1 VPVRAP
7 AKGDNSAVAS
17 QVGEPSEL
25 ERLAARLT
33 PDAVLLYRLA
43 VGHPSWSRDEARRQ
57 LGFSEAH
64 LSELIRTLEEL
75 LLLRPSLDPQ
85 REYDAIGP
93 DSAVAE
99 LLTSEEGELRR
110 REAMHH
116 QIRREMLAL
125 LPTYF
130 EARQVRRQAEA
141 IDVVE
146 DVAMVR
152 HLLADQARRCQRE
165 LHIAHPGSGM
175 ADDGLSRSLA
185 LDLMM
190 LERGVTVRSVLQH
203 STRQHP
209 PTQRYVSAVARAGAH
224 VRTAPI
230 VPRRIIVFDR
240 EVAFLPPAD
249 GDPKGGAVLVR
260 EPAVVSHLLD
270 SFDLLWQSGRVFPV
284 VTGEDTDA
292 ALEELTQSILAQ
304 MAAGAKDE
312 VIARRLGISVR
323 TCRRYIADLTND
335 LGAQSRFQA
344 GVLAQQRGLLD

>member
-1 VPVRAP
+1 VH
-7 AKGDNSAVAS
+7 N
-17 QVGEPSEL
+17 EPEFAT
-25 ERLAARLT
+25 EFDRLAARLT
-33 PDAVLLYRLA
+33 PDAVMLYKLA
-43 VGHPSWSRDEARRQ
+43 IGHPSWTRQEAIEQ
-57 LGFSEAH
+57 LGFDSGY
-64 LSELIRTLEEL
+64 LDGLIKTLREL
-75 LLLRPSLDPQ
+75 LLLRPSMDSG
-85 REYDAIGP
+85 REFDAIGP

-99 LLTSEEGELRR
+99 LLSAEESEIQRR
-110 REAMHH
+110 QATHH

-152 HLLADQARRCQRE
+152 HLLADQSRRCARE
-165 LHIAHPGSGM
+165 VHIAHPGSGM
-175 ADDGLSRSLA
+175 GDEGLSRSLS

-209 PTQRYVSAVARAGAH
+209 PTQRYVSAVAAGGAL
-224 VRTAPI
+224 VRTSPI
-230 VPRRIIVFDR
+230 VPRRLIVFDR

-270 SFDLLWQSGRVFPV
+270 SFDLLWNSGRPFPV
-284 VTGEDTDA
+284 TAADHAGDE
-292 ALEELTQSILAQ
+292 ALEELTQSILMQ

-323 TCRRYIADLTND
+323 TCRRYIATLTND

-344 GVLAQQRGLLD
+344 GVLALQRGLLD